1 MFNIFGDLTVVSLS
15 SGGWA
20 LTYFALELGI
30 WACVVSA
37 GCLTGLGLCFCGGVL
52 VASTMKVQK
61 GKQQRVEQ
69 F

>member
-1 MFNIFGDLTVVSLS
+1 MFRAFSVVSFS

-52 VASTMKVQK
+52 VASTMKVQ
-61 GKQQRVEQ
+61 
-69 F
+69 